1 MTSLV
6 FKAAALVAK
15 VLPRP
20 VKQSLYRLGPVTRA
34 IRSWLNTA
42 SPQGMT
48 PVTVAG
54 GVGEGI
60 RLTLNLQTEKDLW
73 LGTYEPDLQEAVR
86 RFSKPGMVAYDVGA
100 NMGYLS
106 VLLALAVGPEGC
118 VFAFEPLPEN
128 LERLRMHLT
137 SNNLENRVRVIPAAV
152 GEKTGLA
159 YFLIHASPGMG
170 KLEGSAGREEDYE
183 REIEVDMIALDEFV
197 WSLGNPPPSMLK
209 IDVEGGEGKVLQGM
223 RRILSDIRPL
233 VLVEIHGGHAAH
245 AVWDILTKSE
255 YVVRDMRRGSGML
268 AGPDSL
274 AWKAYVIGMPRE
286 RSEVEHA

>member
-1 MTSLV
+1 
-6 FKAAALVAK
+6 
-15 VLPRP
+15 
-20 VKQSLYRLGPVTRA
+20 
-34 IRSWLNTA
+34 
-42 SPQGMT
+42 
-48 PVTVAG
+48 
-54 GVGEGI
+54 
-60 RLTLNLQTEKDLW
+60 
-73 LGTYEPDLQEAVR
+73 
-86 RFSKPGMVAYDVGA
+86 
-100 NMGYLS
+100 
-106 VLLALAVGPEGC
+106 
-118 VFAFEPLPEN
+118 
-128 LERLRMHLT
+128 
-137 SNNLENRVRVIPAAV
+137 
-152 GEKTGLA
+152 
-159 YFLIHASPGMG
+159 MG

-183 REIEVDMIALDEFV
+183 REIEVDVIALDEFV